1 MCLLGASR
9 LVLSPRLQTYSV
21 DYAKTFSPIAEI
33 GFLSPLPPILIDP
46 CFYWMSRMSCCM
58 VIPMSKSIWKN
69 YLGLL
74 FMERI
79 VRCVTFTSLFF
90 IKAWFGKFDDIV
102 LRFGMRHCHFDY
114 SISEWHWWV
123 EGLPNASLI
132 WKTWAWVFRWWD
144 RWMELVYLRWS
155 MAWMFWRTLVYW
167 DRDLWIQ
174 LWSQCQT
181 LCWSDEVASFRIILW
196 SILLITMFSRFYGS
210 VSCLD

>member
-1 MCLLGASR
+1 MFVAQSLVVYTLIEHIGTWRVFLFLLGKPLVLVDGCLLGNTILMCLLGASR

-21 DYAKTFSPIAEI
+21 DYTKTFSPIAEI

-79 VRCVTFTSLFF
+79 VRCVTCVTFTSLFF

-114 SISEWHWWV
+114 SISEW
-123 EGLPNASLI
+123 L
-132 WKTWAWVFRWWD
+132 
-144 RWMELVYLRWS
+144 
-155 MAWMFWRTLVYW
+155 
-167 DRDLWIQ
+167 
-174 LWSQCQT
+174 
-181 LCWSDEVASFRIILW
+181 
-196 SILLITMFSRFYGS
+196 
-210 VSCLD
+210 